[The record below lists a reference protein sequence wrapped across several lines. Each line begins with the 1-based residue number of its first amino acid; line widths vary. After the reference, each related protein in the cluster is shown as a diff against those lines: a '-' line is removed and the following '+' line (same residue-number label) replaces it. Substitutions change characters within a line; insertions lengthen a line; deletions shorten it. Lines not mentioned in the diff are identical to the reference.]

1 MDLNIIYTHE
11 LTIYTTKIYEKGV
24 LSIGGAINAEFERL
38 DSVKPLSSTNGQKF
52 VEVTGLMHLYG
63 YKVENGGFFDLLNL
77 KYYPEYS
84 KTVQEGNIKEV
95 NPSTLKRNKVR
106 K

>member
-1 MDLNIIYTHE
+1 
-11 LTIYTTKIYEKGV
+11 
-24 LSIGGAINAEFERL
+24 
-38 DSVKPLSSTNGQKF
+38 
-52 VEVTGLMHLYG
+52 MHLYG

-84 KTVQEGNIKEV
+84 KIVQEGNIKEV
-95 NPSTLKRNKVR
+95 NPSALKRNKVR

>member
-11 LTIYTTKIYEKGV
+11 LTINTTKIYEKGV
-24 LSIGGAINAEFERL
+24 LSIGGVINSEFERL

-84 KTVQEGNIKEV
+84 KMVQEGNIKEV
-95 NPSTLKRNKVR
+95 NPSALKRNKVR